1 MIDWNQIETKGK
13 ISGAIKTTCP
23 NCSHTR
29 KKQKDPCLSVNLTKG
44 VAKCWNCEEIAIRDF
59 KELEHKEYD
68 LPPQEW
74 RNFTSLSDG
83 FVKWFRDVRGIR
95 QETLIA
101 CRITEEKKFHPAKG
115 KEQNSVVFNY
125 FEGSKLVNKK
135 YRTSDKAF
143 TQEKNAKKVFYG
155 INDVSDQDE
164 VFIVEGEMDKLAMWE
179 AGFQNCISVPNG
191 ANDLNDVFENCENYL
206 KGVVLFYIAVDMD
219 APGLKLEQELIKRLG
234 KHRCKRIEWKEKDA
248 NDELING
255 SIEDRIKQAK
265 FYPVEGTFTAN
276 DVSDDI
282 DSLYENGFDSPLKP
296 KSDTWSSLNADF
308 SVLKGQLTTVTGIP
322 SHGKSN
328 VIEHYLLD
336 LINDNQLKLSF
347 YSPEHFPMQLH
358 HSVLMEKVIGK
369 PFHNSFG
376 GYDRISKSELND
388 YKKWSSE
395 RVYLTA
401 PKKGMIPNWS
411 WIFERFEEQIFRYG
425 VDVFV
430 IDAFNKVK
438 REKPDSLGEINEI
451 LANLT
456 LFCQQHNVCIFLIAH
471 PTKMRKDEKTGLFAI
486 PTLYDVKGSGD
497 FYDQSHNGLTV
508 YRDFQNDFTKVIATK
523 VKFKHQGKV
532 GTEHCFQ
539 FCKANGRYYPLGGK
553 ENRESMIGNVNEQ
566 TTFEEINDSDWL
578 NSSTLNGKYEDDKP
592 PF

>member
-1 MIDWNQIETKGK
+1 MIVWDEIDLKGK
-13 ISGAIKTTCP
+13 TSGTHKTTCP
-23 NCSHTR
+23 SCSHTR
-29 KKQKDPCLSVNLTKG
+29 KKQKDPCLSVNITKG
-44 VAKCWNCEEIAIRDF
+44 VAKCWNCEEISIRDF
-59 KELEHKEYD
+59 KESEQKQYD

-74 RNFTSLSDG
+74 KNFTSLSDG
-83 FVKWFRDVRGIR
+83 FVNWFREVRGIR
-95 QETLIA
+95 QETLIS

-115 KEQNSVVFNY
+115 KEMNSVVFNY
-125 FEGSKLVNKK
+125 FEGAKLVNKK
-135 YRTSDKAF
+135 YRTADKAF

-164 VFIVEGEMDKLAMWE
+164 VFIVEGEIDKLSMWE
-179 AGFQNCISVPNG
+179 AGYHNCISVPNG

-206 KGVVLFYIAVDMD
+206 KGVTLFYIAVDMD
-219 APGLKLEQELIKRLG
+219 EPGLKLESELIKRLG
-234 KHRCKRIEWKEKDA
+234 KHRCKRIEWSKKDA
-248 NDELING
+248 NDELLNG
-255 SIEDRIKQAK
+255 DISERIKCAR

-276 DVSDDI
+276 DVSDGI
-282 DSLYENGFDSPLKP
+282 DSLYENGFDAPLKP
-296 KSDTWSSLNADF
+296 KSNVWNSLNEDF
-308 SVLKGQLTTVTGIP
+308 SVLRGQLTTVTGIP

-328 VIEHYLLD
+328 LMEHYLLD
-336 LINDNQLKLSF
+336 LINDNALKMSF
-347 YSPEHFPMQLH
+347 YSPEHFPMELH
-358 HSVLMEKVIGK
+358 HSVLAEKVIGK

-376 GYDRISKSELND
+376 QYQRISKSELLQ
-388 YKKWSSE
+388 YKNWSSE

-401 PKKGMIPNWS
+401 PSKGSIPNWK

-438 REKPDSLGEINEI
+438 RNNPDSLGEINEI

-471 PTKMRKDEKTGLFAI
+471 PTKMRKDEKTGMFGI

-508 YRDFQNDFTKVIATK
+508 YRDFQNEFTKVIPTK

-532 GTEHCFQ
+532 GGEHCFN

-553 ENRESMIGNVNEQ
+553 ENKESMIGNVNEQ
-566 TTFEEINDSDWL
+566 QEIEIISDNDWL
-578 NSSTLNGKYEDDKP
+578 NSSALSGKYEDAP